1 MCGAISKALQWS
13 WPTIAYKYN
22 RSDPGWKRG
31 RYTSYENCVDENY
44 VYDGK
49 EPRRKILLASCRRY
63 QILLKQKP
71 SLSIGHSPPIPVIE
85 WKFICSTNCRS
96 NSFCEFVDN
105 LISVSKG

>member
-44 VYDGK
+44 VYDGRSHVAK
-49 EPRRKILLASCRRY
+49 YCSLLAVAIKY
-63 QILLKQKP
+63 Y
-71 SLSIGHSPPIPVIE
+71 
-85 WKFICSTNCRS
+85 
-96 NSFCEFVDN
+96 
-105 LISVSKG
+105 